1 MLCKKRA
8 TISAAE
14 GGCMAEI
21 GVATSMAAAGLTSCL
36 GGTVKQVLM
45 AAEIGLEH
53 NLGLTC
59 DPINGCVGFH
69 FSVAFE
75 ADVYRVIG
83 MSG

>member
-21 GVATSMAAAGLTSCL
+21 GVATAMAAAGLTACT

-59 DPINGCVGFH
+59 DPINGYVGFS
-69 FSVAFE
+69 FPSLIISVN
-75 ADVYRVIG
+75 
-83 MSG
+83 